1 MKKFLLFLM
10 CIPIIGCSPVIYS
23 GIYQMNLSK
32 VEHPAENNLR
42 YGETKII
49 NLGNDSLQ
57 KYSYEDDVIK
67 ITWSIYRDQL
77 EFNLLNKTI
86 FSLKIIWDD
95 VAYVDHSGKS
105 NRVIHAGIKYAQR
118 SEPQAPT
125 TIAKGAFIDDLILP
139 AENVFMTSIYSGW
152 EKKSLVPSYAPEKEI
167 LLNDSKNYIGK
178 TVKVVL
184 PIQIEGTINEYAFT
198 FDITGFTPYF

>member
-1 MKKFLLFLM
+1 MQFFARIFAGGGIFVLSRHQTNKLHNMKKFLLFLM

-67 ITWSIYRDQL
+67 
-77 EFNLLNKTI
+77 
-86 FSLKIIWDD
+86 
-95 VAYVDHSGKS
+95 
-105 NRVIHAGIKYAQR
+105 
-118 SEPQAPT
+118 
-125 TIAKGAFIDDLILP
+125 
-139 AENVFMTSIYSGW
+139 
-152 EKKSLVPSYAPEKEI
+152 
-167 LLNDSKNYIGK
+167 
-178 TVKVVL
+178 
-184 PIQIEGTINEYAFT
+184 
-198 FDITGFTPYF
+198 